1 MWLCNLKFVSYVEHS
16 FAEPCASECA
26 AEPCRAHPDVKHTS
40 HVDDATVLRD
50 AAKDA
55 AQFNCTPPAIGSPS
69 TEVLR
74 GDAAQ

>member
-1 MWLCNLKFVSYVEHS
+1 MFLL
-16 FAEPCASECA
+16 
-26 AEPCRAHPDVKHTS
+26 CRAHPDVKHTS

-55 AQFNCTPPAIGSPS
+55 AQFDGTPPAIGSPS

-74 GDAAQ
+74 NGAA